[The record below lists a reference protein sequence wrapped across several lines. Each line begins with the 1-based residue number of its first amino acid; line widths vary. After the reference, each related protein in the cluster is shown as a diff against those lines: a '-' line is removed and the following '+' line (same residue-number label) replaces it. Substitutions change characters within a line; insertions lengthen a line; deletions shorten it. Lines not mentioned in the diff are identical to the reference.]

1 MKIAIIDYAAGNVQ
15 SIKFALKRIG
25 HQGILTADPNEIFCA
40 DKVIFPGVGE
50 AETAMNRLRER
61 ELDQLIPTLKQP
73 SPFTNPVNQKGF
85 ISWYPAISTSGLRT
99 GVLFGK
105 ATLKVSLKPLF
116 RFAFK
121 DTSLSNPSCVK
132 CDLLIIRSYANL
144 NKA

>member
-1 MKIAIIDYAAGNVQ
+1 MLSMSENLVILKSIVPLFSEHMKPHLKYSMKFFIKSSSLALWVIIKLNLVASPNLEVTD
-15 SIKFALKRIG
+15 LK
-25 HQGILTADPNEIFCA
+25 
-40 DKVIFPGVGE
+40 
-50 AETAMNRLRER
+50 
-61 ELDQLIPTLKQP
+61 IPTLKQP

-85 ISWYPAISTSGLRT
+85 ISWYPTISTSGLRT
-99 GVLFGK
+99 EVLFGK